1 MFKRSVI
8 FRPEYEWN
16 NLSEKQ
22 YRAMR
27 THMEDYYEDE
37 PIAPNIDWCVG
48 HRGGK
53 ISTGYYFVMSLNEV
67 RYANRCRRATSM
79 LDSYVILREMLKEM
93 DKIAQELD
101 EIRKANEEEIA

>member
-8 FRPEYEWN
+8 FRPEYKWD

-67 RYANRCRRATSM
+67 RYNNRWATSM
-79 LDSYVILREMLKEM
+79 LDSYIILREMLKEM

>member
-8 FRPEYEWN
+8 FRPEYEWD

-27 THMEDYYEDE
+27 TRMEDHYEDE
-37 PIAPNIDWCVG
+37 PIAPNIDWYIS

-53 ISTGYYFVMSLNEV
+53 IYTGYHFVMYLNDV
-67 RYANRCRRATSM
+67 RYDNCCRRATGM
-79 LDSYVILREMLKEM
+79 LDSYIILREMLKEM

>member
-8 FRPEYEWN
+8 FRPEYEWD

-22 YRAMR
+22 HRAMR
-27 THMEDYYEDE
+27 THTQDYYKDK
-37 PIAPNIDWCVG
+37 PIAPNIDWRIG
-48 HRGGK
+48 YRGGK
-53 ISTGYYFVMSLNEV
+53 ISTGYFFVVSLNEV
-67 RYANRCRRATSM
+67 RYNNRCRRATGT
-79 LDSYVILREMLKEM
+79 LDSYIILREMLKGM